1 LRRPDGRRKCPTLRS
16 NRAAN
21 FGLSLWFAYRSLGER
36 HSGERHSPPPLRRVL
51 CGTLAINRSSRTEVR
66 FASLSGQSARLKPML
81 AGICFESIRGILR
94 IRDIPQLKI

>member
-1 LRRPDGRRKCPTLRS
+1 MPDAVQQPGGEFQAQSLACVPK
-16 NRAAN
+16 
-21 FGLSLWFAYRSLGER
+21 FGLAPFWRTTLTAAAAQG
-36 HSGERHSPPPLRRVL
+36 L

-81 AGICFESIRGILR
+81 AGICFESIWGIPR